1 MTSSTLWKV
10 SVSLRLSQ
18 EILWTVTQQMQI
30 ENPRDYH
37 VSDVG
42 MGDKVIPNEEESL
55 EGVAFVAG
63 SRIDDTTS
71 IDYTGDYIS
80 YFLRISSE
88 RHSHS
93 LSEPGL
99 RPFVERDDILQELKL
114 LGFDDENIDINTSV
128 SPARFIDKRR
138 GSIHF
143 QSATNTKSR
152 HI

>member
-1 MTSSTLWKV
+1 
-10 SVSLRLSQ
+10 
-18 EILWTVTQQMQI
+18 MQI

-42 MGDKVIPNEEESL
+42 MGDNVIPNEEESL
-55 EGVAFVAG
+55 DGVAYVAG

-99 RPFVERDDILQELKL
+99 KPFVERSDILRAIKAS
-114 LGFDDENIDINTSV
+114 GFDDEDMAIKSSV
-128 SPARFIDKRR
+128 CPASPII
-138 GSIHF
+138 S
-143 QSATNTKSR
+143 
-152 HI
+152 